1 MQADD
6 AGEVVASI
14 FGRATPVQQH
24 LMVVLLLMLWV
35 VAPLL
40 CRCCYCYCCS
50 FAWQWASWLS
60 CVCSELA
67 ALDAAC

>member
-50 FAWQWASWLS
+50 FA
-60 CVCSELA
+60 
-67 ALDAAC
+67 